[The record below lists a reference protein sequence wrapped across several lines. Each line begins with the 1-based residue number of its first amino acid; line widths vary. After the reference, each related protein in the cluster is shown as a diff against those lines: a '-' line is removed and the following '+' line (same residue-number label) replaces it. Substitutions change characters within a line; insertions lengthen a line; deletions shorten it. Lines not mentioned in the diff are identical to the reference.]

1 MSRTKKDFPCEP
13 VLEAHTAQPGILDNG
28 RHTGLTGGVV
38 AAAGTGA
45 ACLSAPSAS
54 YHHTLSMSW
63 IMTAHHTARRLTP
76 GEEEPCIAKRCEC
89 DRNQVGGPRST

>member
-1 MSRTKKDFPCEP
+1 M
-13 VLEAHTAQPGILDNG
+13 
-28 RHTGLTGGVV
+28 

-45 ACLSAPSAS
+45 ACLSVPSAS